1 MNIAMLQLSK
11 GASLQPTT
19 PASTPAT
26 GPTTSESNAF
36 GSVFSQVM
44 ETSQQTQQPTETAQ
58 STSLTDVQTVL
69 QTEKLEQLLDELGIE
84 TDEGMLFAFIGEGE
98 EPVAI
103 DQMLNLEDLTA
114 ALGLTEEQLT
124 EIVQQLAG
132 EEQLITDVWTLI
144 EQTPAIMSQI
154 ISALQGNEQTVT
166 PKEAEKV
173 VQLLK
178 LAELLGKKTDTVY
191 QQEFQLSQLKENLQ
205 SALAQVQQVAVQQP
219 TTQQTVT
226 TPFQQVVQQAA
237 VATPTT
243 PSAIVATTTSQES
256 DTTQVN
262 TSQQQQTTVQT
273 KTVTVTLPAERPAQS
288 EALIK
293 EIQNLISRSQ
303 LSGQQGNMK
312 LLLKL
317 YPENLG
323 SIRIELIQ
331 KDGIL
336 TARLLASTA
345 VGKELLD
352 SNLNQ
357 LKAGFVAQN
366 IQMERIDIAQS
377 LQDADRNTRDQN
389 LFNNFFRQQAE
400 EQQDE
405 NEEDSD
411 EEKLSFSELL
421 NEEV

>member
-1 MNIAMLQLSK
+1 MLQLSK

-19 PASTPAT
+19 PTSTPAT
-26 GPTTSESNAF
+26 TTTSESNAF

-44 ETSQQTQQPTETAQ
+44 ETSQQTQQATTETAQ
-58 STSLTDVQTVL
+58 STSLTDVQAVL
-69 QTEKLEQLLDELGIE
+69 QTETLEQLLEELGIE
-84 TDEGMLFAFIGEGE
+84 TDEGMLFAFLGEGE

-103 DQMLNLEDLTA
+103 EQMLNLEDLTA

-124 EIVQQLAG
+124 EIVQQLVG
-132 EEQLITDVWTLI
+132 EEQPITDVWTLI

-154 ISALQGNEQTVT
+154 ISVLQGNEQTVT

-191 QQEFQLSQLKENLQ
+191 QQEFQLSQLKDNLQ
-205 SALAQVQQVAVQQP
+205 SALAQVQQVAVQQT

-226 TPFQQVVQQAA
+226 TPLQQVVQQVVQQAA
-237 VATPTT
+237 TVAT
-243 PSAIVATTTSQES
+243 TTTSQES

-262 TSQQQQTTVQT
+262 TSQQQITVQT
-273 KTVTVTLPAERPAQS
+273 KTITVTLPAEKPAQS

>member
-19 PASTPAT
+19 PASIPAT
-26 GPTTSESNAF
+26 ETTTSESNAF

-44 ETSQQTQQPTETAQ
+44 ETSQQTQQTTIETAQ
-58 STSLTDVQTVL
+58 STSLTDVQAVL
-69 QTEKLEQLLDELGIE
+69 QTETLEQLLEELGIE
-84 TDEGMLFAFIGEGE
+84 TDEGMLFALIGEGE

-124 EIVQQLAG
+124 EIVQQFVG
-132 EEQLITDVWTLI
+132 EEQPITDVWTLI

-178 LAELLGKKTDTVY
+178 FAELLGKKTDTVY

-226 TPFQQVVQQAA
+226 TSFQQVVQQ
-237 VATPTT
+237 
-243 PSAIVATTTSQES
+243 IVQQASVTTTTTSSSQES
-256 DTTQVN
+256 DTPQVN
-262 TSQQQQTTVQT
+262 TSQQQTTVQT

-303 LSGQQGNMK
+303 LSGQQGNLK

-405 NEEDSD
+405 SEEDSD

>member
-26 GPTTSESNAF
+26 ETTTSESNAF

-44 ETSQQTQQPTETAQ
+44 ETSQQTQQTTIETAQ
-58 STSLTDVQTVL
+58 STSLTDVQAVL
-69 QTEKLEQLLDELGIE
+69 QTETLEQLLEELGIE
-84 TDEGMLFAFIGEGE
+84 TDEGMLFALIGEGE

-124 EIVQQLAG
+124 EIVQQFVG
-132 EEQLITDVWTLI
+132 EEQPITDVWTLI

-178 LAELLGKKTDTVY
+178 FAELLGKKTDTVY

-226 TPFQQVVQQAA
+226 TSFQQVVQQ
-237 VATPTT
+237 
-243 PSAIVATTTSQES
+243 IVQQASVTTTTTSSSQES
-256 DTTQVN
+256 DTPQVN
-262 TSQQQQTTVQT
+262 TSQQQTTVQT

-303 LSGQQGNMK
+303 LSGQQGNLK

-405 NEEDSD
+405 SEEDSD

>member
-1 MNIAMLQLSK
+1 MLQLSK

-19 PASTPAT
+19 TASTPAT
-26 GPTTSESNAF
+26 GTTTSESNAF

-44 ETSQQTQQPTETAQ
+44 ETSQQTQQTTTETAQ
-58 STSLTDVQTVL
+58 STSLTDVQAVL
-69 QTEKLEQLLDELGIE
+69 QTETLEQLLDELGIE

-124 EIVQQLAG
+124 EIVQQLVG
-132 EEQLITDVWTLI
+132 EEQPITDVWTLI
-144 EQTPAIMSQI
+144 EQTPAIMTQI

-178 LAELLGKKTDTVY
+178 LAELLGTKTDTVY
-191 QQEFQLSQLKENLQ
+191 QQEFQLSQLKDNLR
-205 SALAQVQQVAVQQP
+205 SVLAQVQQVAVQQP

-226 TPFQQVVQQAA
+226 TSFQQVVQQ
-237 VATPTT
+237 
-243 PSAIVATTTSQES
+243 IVQQASVTSTSSQES

-273 KTVTVTLPAERPAQS
+273 KTVTVTLPAEKPAQS